1 MLGKPWV
8 QEMQDTACAV
18 CPVSFGSQHLK
29 NKPGDIKDV
38 WPRESCVLD
47 GTSWLLV
54 SDQHHI
60 EIDLQYIADAW
71 FPKCCLLRRK
81 FKSQSSENKAQIVSV
96 CFSGHCSSFSFF
108 LPSLSLPWLL
118 LFQLL
123 LRFPFI
129 LSIPC
134 QQRGSEFPLPW
145 SWGQLS
151 CAFLNCWAEKTI
163 TLFIFYGTAFFL
175 VLHCY
180 AQCLLLSFQDD
191 ATFSSF
197 RGENEEELQQDIYLL
212 DFCHAEDSAVQG
224 GSPGAFILPRA
235 GASCVQREKRW
246 AGLIISK
253 DVTAQQLI
261 FERLCRWRPESPICT
276 WRPQFKPTSL

>member
-1 MLGKPWV
+1 MSPRNARYCLCCL
-8 QEMQDTACAV
+8 CAV
-18 CPVSFGSQHLK
+18 CPVSFGSEHLK
-29 NKPGDIKDV
+29 NRSGDIKDV

-71 FPKCCLLRRK
+71 FPKCYLLRRK
-81 FKSQSSENKAQIVSV
+81 FKSQSSENKARIVSV

-129 LSIPC
+129 SLIPVSSKGPSFHSPGAG
-134 QQRGSEFPLPW
+134 GSFPV
-145 SWGQLS
+145 LS
-151 CAFLNCWAEKTI
+151 CIAELKRPSHC
-163 TLFIFYGTAFFL
+163 LSSM
-175 VLHCY
+175 VLH
-180 AQCLLLSFQDD
+180 SFWYFT
-191 ATFSSF
+191 AMHSASFSPSQTMQHFLASEERMKKSF
-197 RGENEEELQQDIYLL
+197 SRML

-235 GASCVQREKRW
+235 GASFVQREKRW

-253 DVTAQQLI
+253 DAAAQQLI
-261 FERLCRWRPESPICT
+261 FERLCMWRPESPICT